1 LVRSIVVKFGGSVLK
16 DVSAISE
23 AAKWVKEMLSR
34 GRGVVVVVSAMKG
47 VTDELQEVAKNL
59 NSNPDPRLMAEVLS
73 MGERMSVRLFALAL
87 RGHGI
92 NAVFI
97 DPSSENWPI
106 IADGN
111 PLDANPIYELVEKRV
126 LERVKPM
133 LERGVVPVICGFI
146 GVDRDGEIVT
156 LGRGGSDTTAVLLGS
171 CLRSDEIVLV
181 KDVPG
186 IFSADPG
193 IVDDAELLK
202 TLNFREAQALIK
214 GGSKIIHTKALKY
227 LDRGLRL
234 RIASFEELLRGGGT
248 IIEGYDKELDVKIS
262 EERISMVTIVGDDSP
277 KNLGKLTEVLERDG
291 VKVVAS
297 SSEEDSIILYVI
309 EVDEILKKLHK
320 ILLREKIGKA
330 LSIYQGLSMIT
341 VAGRMLET
349 SPGVIYRIVKP
360 LAEEGINV
368 YGLMTISSSIR
379 VFVSE
384 KDSKKASD
392 LIMETLEEVRG

>member
-1 LVRSIVVKFGGSVLK
+1 MVRSIVVKFGGSVLK

-47 VTDELQEVAKNL
+47 VTDELQEVAENL
-59 NSNPDPRLMAEVLS
+59 NSNPDPRLMAEILS

-392 LIMETLEEVRG
+392 LIMETLEEVGG

>member
-1 LVRSIVVKFGGSVLK
+1 MVRSIVVKFGGSVLK

-47 VTDELQEVAKNL
+47 VTDELQEVAENL
-59 NSNPDPRLMAEVLS
+59 NSNPDPRLMAEILS

-277 KNLGKLTEVLERDG
+277 KNLGRLTEVLERDG

-392 LIMETLEEVRG
+392 LIMETLEEVGG

>member
-1 LVRSIVVKFGGSVLK
+1 MVRSIVVKFGGSVLK

-320 ILLREKIGKA
+320 ILLGEKIGKA

-392 LIMETLEEVRG
+392 LIMETLEEVGG

>member
-1 LVRSIVVKFGGSVLK
+1 
-16 DVSAISE
+16 
-23 AAKWVKEMLSR
+23 
-34 GRGVVVVVSAMKG
+34 MKG

-59 NSNPDPRLMAEVLS
+59 NSNPDPRLMAEILS

-277 KNLGKLTEVLERDG
+277 KNLGRLTEVLERDG

-392 LIMETLEEVRG
+392 LIMETLEEVGG

>member
-23 AAKWVKEMLSR
+23 AARWVKEMLSR
-34 GRGVVVVVSAMKG
+34 GLGVVVVVSAMKG
-47 VTDELQEVAKNL
+47 VTDELQEAAKNL
-59 NSNPDPRLMAEVLS
+59 NSNPDPKLMAEILS

-92 NAVFI
+92 NAIFI

-111 PLDANPIYELVEKRV
+111 PLDATPIYELVEKRV

-171 CLRSDEIVLV
+171 CLRSDEIILV

-214 GGSKIIHTKALKY
+214 GGSKIIHTKALRY

-277 KNLGKLTEVLERDG
+277 KNLGRLTEVLEKDG
-291 VKVVAS
+291 VKVMAS

-392 LIMETLEEVRG
+392 LIMETLEEVGG

>member
-1 LVRSIVVKFGGSVLK
+1 MVRSIVVKFGGSVLK

-23 AAKWVKEMLSR
+23 AARWVKEMLSR
-34 GRGVVVVVSAMKG
+34 GLGVVVVVSAMKG
-47 VTDELQEVAKNL
+47 VTDELQEAAKNL
-59 NSNPDPRLMAEVLS
+59 NSNPDPKLMAEILS

-92 NAVFI
+92 NAIFI

-111 PLDANPIYELVEKRV
+111 PLDATPIYELVEKRV

-277 KNLGKLTEVLERDG
+277 KNLGRLTEVLEKDG
-291 VKVVAS
+291 VKVMAS

-392 LIMETLEEVRG
+392 LIMETLEEVGG

>member
-1 LVRSIVVKFGGSVLK
+1 
-16 DVSAISE
+16 
-23 AAKWVKEMLSR
+23 M
-34 GRGVVVVVSAMKG
+34 
-47 VTDELQEVAKNL
+47 
-59 NSNPDPRLMAEVLS
+59 
-73 MGERMSVRLFALAL
+73 
-87 RGHGI
+87 
-92 NAVFI
+92 
-97 DPSSENWPI
+97 
-106 IADGN
+106 
-111 PLDANPIYELVEKRV
+111 
-126 LERVKPM
+126 
-133 LERGVVPVICGFI
+133 
-146 GVDRDGEIVT
+146 
-156 LGRGGSDTTAVLLGS
+156 GS

-262 EERISMVTIVGDDSP
+262 EERISMVTIVGDDSA
-277 KNLGKLTEVLERDG
+277 KNLGRLTEVLERDG

-392 LIMETLEEVRG
+392 LIMETLEKVGG

>member
-1 LVRSIVVKFGGSVLK
+1 MVRSIVVKFGGSVLK

-23 AAKWVKEMLSR
+23 AARWVKEMLSR

-392 LIMETLEEVRG
+392 LIMETLEEVGG

>member
-1 LVRSIVVKFGGSVLK
+1 MVRSIVVKFGGSVLK

-47 VTDELQEVAKNL
+47 VTDELQEVAENL

-392 LIMETLEEVRG
+392 LIMETLEEVGG

>member
-1 LVRSIVVKFGGSVLK
+1 MVRSIVVKFGGSVLK

-59 NSNPDPRLMAEVLS
+59 NSNPDPRLMAEILS

-277 KNLGKLTEVLERDG
+277 KNLGRLTEVLERDG

-392 LIMETLEEVRG
+392 LIMETLEEVGG

>member
-1 LVRSIVVKFGGSVLK
+1 MVRSIVVKFGGSVLK

-47 VTDELQEVAKNL
+47 VTDELQEVAENL
-59 NSNPDPRLMAEVLS
+59 NSNPDPRLMAEILS

-262 EERISMVTIVGDDSP
+262 EERISMVTIVGNDSP

-392 LIMETLEEVRG
+392 LIMETLEEVGG

>member
-392 LIMETLEEVRG
+392 LIMETLEEVGG

>member
-1 LVRSIVVKFGGSVLK
+1 MVRSIVVKFGGSVLK

-47 VTDELQEVAKNL
+47 VTDELQEVAENL
-59 NSNPDPRLMAEVLS
+59 NSNPDPRLMAEILS

-277 KNLGKLTEVLERDG
+277 KNLGRLTEVLERDG

-320 ILLREKIGKA
+320 ILLGEKIGKA

-392 LIMETLEEVRG
+392 LIMETLEEVGG

>member
-1 LVRSIVVKFGGSVLK
+1 MVRSIVVKFGGSVLK

-47 VTDELQEVAKNL
+47 VTDELQEVAENL
-59 NSNPDPRLMAEVLS
+59 NSNPDPRLMAEILS

-133 LERGVVPVICGFI
+133 LERGIVPVICGFI

-277 KNLGKLTEVLERDG
+277 KNLGRLTEVLERDG

-392 LIMETLEEVRG
+392 LIMETLEEVGG

>member
-1 LVRSIVVKFGGSVLK
+1 MVRSIVVKFGGSVLK

-47 VTDELQEVAKNL
+47 VTDELQEVAENL
-59 NSNPDPRLMAEVLS
+59 NSNPDPRLMAEILS

-133 LERGVVPVICGFI
+133 LERGIVPVICGFI

-277 KNLGKLTEVLERDG
+277 KNLGRLTDVLERDG

-392 LIMETLEEVRG
+392 LIMETLEEVGG

>member
-1 LVRSIVVKFGGSVLK
+1 MVRSIVVKFGGSVLK

-47 VTDELQEVAKNL
+47 VTDELQEVAENL

-133 LERGVVPVICGFI
+133 LERGIVPVICGFI

-277 KNLGKLTEVLERDG
+277 KNLGRLTEVLERDG

-309 EVDEILKKLHK
+309 EVDEILRKLHK
-320 ILLREKIGKA
+320 ILLGEKIGKA

-392 LIMETLEEVRG
+392 LIMETLEEVGG

>member
-1 LVRSIVVKFGGSVLK
+1 MVRSIVVKFGGSVLK

-59 NSNPDPRLMAEVLS
+59 NSNPDPRLMAEILS

-277 KNLGKLTEVLERDG
+277 KNLGRLTEVLERDG

-320 ILLREKIGKA
+320 ILLGEKIGKA

-392 LIMETLEEVRG
+392 LIMETLEEVGG

>member
-1 LVRSIVVKFGGSVLK
+1 MVRSIVVKFGGSVLK

-47 VTDELQEVAKNL
+47 VTDELQEVAENL
-59 NSNPDPRLMAEVLS
+59 NSNPDPRLMAEILS

-146 GVDRDGEIVT
+146 GVNRDGEIVT

-277 KNLGKLTEVLERDG
+277 KNLGRLTEVLERDG

-392 LIMETLEEVRG
+392 LIMETLEEVGG

>member
-47 VTDELQEVAKNL
+47 VTDELQEVAENL
-59 NSNPDPRLMAEVLS
+59 NSNPDPRLMAEILS

-277 KNLGKLTEVLERDG
+277 KNLGRLTEVLERDG

-392 LIMETLEEVRG
+392 LIMETLEEVGG

>member
-1 LVRSIVVKFGGSVLK
+1 MVRSIVVKFGGSVLK

-277 KNLGKLTEVLERDG
+277 KNLGRLTEVLERDG

-320 ILLREKIGKA
+320 ILLGEKIGKA

-392 LIMETLEEVRG
+392 LIMETLEEVGG

>member
-1 LVRSIVVKFGGSVLK
+1 MVRSIVVKFGGSVLK

-133 LERGVVPVICGFI
+133 LERGIVPVICGFI

-309 EVDEILKKLHK
+309 EVDEILRKLHK

-392 LIMETLEEVRG
+392 LIMETLEEVGG

>member
-1 LVRSIVVKFGGSVLK
+1 MVRSIVVKFGGSVLK

-277 KNLGKLTEVLERDG
+277 KNLGRLTEVLERDG

-392 LIMETLEEVRG
+392 LIMETLEEVGG

>member
-1 LVRSIVVKFGGSVLK
+1 MVRSIVVKFGGSVLK

-23 AAKWVKEMLSR
+23 AARWVKEMLSR
-34 GRGVVVVVSAMKG
+34 GLGVVVVVSAMKG
-47 VTDELQEVAKNL
+47 VTDELQEAAKNL
-59 NSNPDPRLMAEVLS
+59 NSNPDPKLMAEILS

-92 NAVFI
+92 NAIFI

-111 PLDANPIYELVEKRV
+111 PLDATPIYELVEKRV

-277 KNLGKLTEVLERDG
+277 KNLGRLTEVLERDG

-392 LIMETLEEVRG
+392 LIMEALEEVGG